1 MSRIYRND
9 MLFLATANFKHMPD
23 DILKHISGY
32 LPRSW
37 RAPLPCRREL
47 ALIDF
52 IEKGAK
58 KKQGNSSWGKKKK
71 SKKKIQM
78 QLLEVGEEI

>member
-1 MSRIYRND
+1 MKTMSRIYRND

-58 KKQGNSSWGKKKK
+58 KHRRLVRLRKAIYVAYSDS
-71 SKKKIQM
+71 
-78 QLLEVGEEI
+78 